1 MPFHRKRLGG
11 DISAI
16 FVHAGAG
23 YHSVQ
28 NEKVHLQACADA
40 SKAAMT
46 FLKNGGSAVDAV
58 EVAIKVL
65 EDKEITN
72 AGYGSNL
79 AIDGTVECDATV
91 VDHYGRSGAVGAV
104 SQIANPIHLAR
115 LVLEH
120 SSQPLSL
127 RRVPPNLLVGQGATD
142 FAFECGMPVLPHD
155 FLISPAAKE
164 RWIRWN
170 HDLRTAR
177 RHEEHSRSSNKSD
190 IHDAEEHRGRPNID
204 RMHSR
209 QLQGLRNE
217 SQPYSPVLTPTESS
231 ENGSLEDFSPRGQMS
246 LGRPTSA
253 SMLSQLHESSP
264 TPHPLSINSHSVAQR
279 WDTSSLHHQG
289 NDGHFSHRLH
299 GSSDGEETED
309 SDGESFL
316 DPDPRWTTSMP
327 PKRGGEAN
335 GSEHEW
341 ETSTSHSFTS
351 EHSIAST
358 LPLDSQLDGNLDIT
372 NDALSSQEDN
382 ITDTVGAI
390 AVDCFGHIAAGSSSG
405 GIGMKH
411 KGRTGPA
418 ALVGIGT
425 SVIPVDPEDR
435 SRTCLATVTSGTG
448 EHMATTSAAGLCAS
462 RLYYNQKKG
471 KAGQME
477 ETDEE
482 GAIRGFV
489 EKDFMGHPSVKNSHS
504 AGAIGVMAVKKEANG
519 IWLHFAHN
527 TDSFAL
533 ASFHSEED
541 EPACVMSRGRGNGAV
556 TSGARS
562 IRHYTPRNSP
572 SARSSVADE
581 PKSKK
586 QKTGRGSLTRM
597 P

>member
-1 MPFHRKRLGG
+1 
-11 DISAI
+11 
-16 FVHAGAG
+16 
-23 YHSVQ
+23 
-28 NEKVHLQACADA
+28 
-40 SKAAMT
+40 MT
-46 FLKNGGSAVDAV
+46 FLKNGGSAIDAV

-79 AIDGTVECDATV
+79 AIDGTVECDATL
-91 VDHYGRSGAVGAV
+91 VDHHGRSGAVGAV

-142 FAFECGMPVLPHD
+142 FAFECGVPVLPHD
-155 FLISPAAKE
+155 FLISPTAKE
-164 RWIRWN
+164 RWMRWN
-170 HDLRTAR
+170 QDLKTAR
-177 RHEEHSRSSNKSD
+177 RHEEISRSGSKADN
-190 IHDAEEHRGRPNID
+190 HDAQEHKGPFGLERTY
-204 RMHSR
+204 SR

-231 ENGSLEDFSPRGQMS
+231 ENGSLEDFFPRSQLSP
-246 LGRPTSA
+246 GRATSA
-253 SMLSQLHESSP
+253 TMLSHLHESSL
-264 TPHPLSINSHSVAQR
+264 TPHPLSIDSTPLAQR
-279 WDTSSLHHQG
+279 WISTSSKHQG
-289 NDGHFSHRLH
+289 NDGQSSHRLYA
-299 GSSDGEETED
+299 SSDGEAAELSE
-309 SDGESFL
+309 GESFINS
-316 DPDPRWTTSMP
+316 DPIWTTSMP
-327 PKRGGEAN
+327 LTEAAKDN
-335 GSEHEW
+335 ISEHDFESSTSRSSIS
-341 ETSTSHSFTS
+341 ETSV
-351 EHSIAST
+351 AST
-358 LPLDSQLDGNLDIT
+358 LPLDSQLDGNAGID
-372 NDALSSQEDN
+372 NNELSSYEDN

-435 SRTCLATVTSGTG
+435 SRTCVATVTSGTG
-448 EHMATTSAAGLCAS
+448 EHMATTSAAGLCAN

-471 KAGQME
+471 KAGQIE

-489 EKDFMGHPSVKNSHS
+489 KKDFMGHPSVKNSHS
-504 AGAIGVMAVKKEANG
+504 AGAIGIMAVKKEATG

-533 ASFHSEED
+533 ASFHSEEV
-541 EPACVMSRGRGNGAV
+541 EPTCVMSRGKGNGAV

-562 IRHYTPRNSP
+562 IRHYDPRTIP
-572 SARSSVADE
+572 SARSSVAEE

-586 QKTGRGSLTRM
+586 QKMGRGSLT
-597 P
+597 

>member
-1 MPFHRKRLGG
+1 
-11 DISAI
+11 
-16 FVHAGAG
+16 
-23 YHSVQ
+23 
-28 NEKVHLQACADA
+28 
-40 SKAAMT
+40 MT
-46 FLKNGGSAVDAV
+46 FLKNGGSAIDAV

-79 AIDGTVECDATV
+79 AIDGTVECDATL

-164 RWIRWN
+164 RWMRWN
-170 HDLRTAR
+170 QDLKTAK
-177 RHEEHSRSSNKSD
+177 RHEENSRSGNKSD
-190 IHDAEEHRGRPNID
+190 NHDTQEHKGHPGLD

-231 ENGSLEDFSPRGQMS
+231 ENGSLEDFFPRSQLSP
-246 LGRPTSA
+246 GRPTSA
-253 SMLSQLHESSP
+253 SMLSQSHESSP
-264 TPHPLSINSHSVAQR
+264 TPHPLSIDSTSLAQR
-279 WDTSSLHHQG
+279 WNPSSSKHQG
-289 NDGHFSHRLH
+289 NDGHSSHRLH
-299 GSSDGEETED
+299 GSSDGEEAEY
-309 SDGESFL
+309 SDGESFIDS
-316 DPDPRWTTSMP
+316 DPIWATSKP
-327 PKRGGEAN
+327 PTGAGEDN
-335 GSEHEW
+335 ISEHEW
-341 ETSTSHSFTS
+341 ESSTSHSSIS
-351 EHSIAST
+351 ENSVAST
-358 LPLDSQLDGNLDIT
+358 LPLDSQLDGNAGI
-372 NDALSSQEDN
+372 NNNRLSSHEDN

-448 EHMATTSAAGLCAS
+448 EHMATTSAAGLCAN

-471 KAGQME
+471 KAGQIE

-504 AGAIGVMAVKKEANG
+504 AGAIGIMAVKKEAIG

-533 ASFHSEED
+533 ASFHCEED
-541 EPACVMSRGRGNGAV
+541 EPTCVMSRGRGNGTV

-562 IRHYTPRNSP
+562 IRHYGPRTSP

-586 QKTGRGSLTRM
+586 QKIGRRSLTRVT
-597 P
+597 